1 MEVAHRG
8 GGGGKRSRNDDK
20 GDDDG
25 GRGRG
30 ILRRHGRYVGN
41 SGEHTEAAGATSME
55 NGFTDGKRS
64 AGNAEVE
71 GITEAEYMRGV
82 KRKREGDDDTPP
94 SPPSPSPLTPSP

>member
-1 MEVAHRG
+1 MWLA
-8 GGGGKRSRNDDK
+8 RSANSYKYVID
-20 GDDDG
+20 
-25 GRGRG
+25 
-30 ILRRHGRYVGN
+30 VGN
-41 SGEHTEAAGATSME
+41 SGKHTEAAEATSIE

-82 KRKREGDDDTPP
+82 KRKRERDDDPPP